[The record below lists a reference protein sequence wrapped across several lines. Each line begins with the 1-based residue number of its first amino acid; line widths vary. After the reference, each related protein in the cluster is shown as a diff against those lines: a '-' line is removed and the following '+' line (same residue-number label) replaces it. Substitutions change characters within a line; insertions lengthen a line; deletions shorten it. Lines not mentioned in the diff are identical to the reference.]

1 MKVGAPEQRGAAMPM
16 RNDGSLAPVWVGWR
30 GTDLK
35 EGQGVAD
42 TPGDTEAS
50 PLTANS
56 VWSAPLWDLD
66 PG

>member
-1 MKVGAPEQRGAAMPM
+1 MKVGAPERRGAAMPV

-35 EGQGVAD
+35 EGRGVAD
-42 TPGDTEAS
+42 TPS

-56 VWSAPLWDLD
+56 AWSAPLWDLD